1 MILSPGDPPRP
12 VVIFGSGHFKT
23 AIGIEGK
30 HSKSSLNDYACSLF
44 RILLLNMNVEIL
56 FIFRTE
62 AEHSQ

>member
-1 MILSPGDPPRP
+1 MILSPGGLPRP
-12 VVIFGSGHFKT
+12 VIIFGSGRFKI
-23 AIGIEGK
+23 AIGLEGK

-44 RILLLNMNVEIL
+44 RILSLNMNVEIL